1 MSVFFYECFRLRE
14 RERSY
19 LLGAVSEA
27 KGMEKESFGVKKRE
41 SECDLWI
48 DNDGVSMPGLIVGR
62 NLRPNI

>member
-41 SECDLWI
+41 SECLSVTY
-48 DNDGVSMPGLIVGR
+48 GTTTTVLV
-62 NLRPNI
+62 